1 MFWMEKLKR
10 WSSIFLLPVMLT
22 VPMQVL
28 SANRTVMSEEQVLQ
42 IAEEI
47 GGKYNICPEFLT
59 AIAFRE
65 SRYNPNAEYD
75 GCSGLMQV
83 SPKWHVDRMERL
95 DVSDLRDPYGNMLV
109 ASDYLLELFE
119 QYGDPGM
126 VLQVYNGDSNADEYW
141 IGDSGM
147 SEYATNIIKMSEELE
162 RKYENKGEQNYVR

>member
-10 WSSIFLLPVMLT
+10 WSSIFLLSVMLT

-75 GCSGLMQV
+75 GCTGLMQV
-83 SPKWHVDRMERL
+83 SPKWHVDRMKRL
-95 DVSDLRDPYGNMLV
+95 GVSDLREPYGNMLV

-141 IGDSGM
+141 SGDSGM

-162 RKYENKGEQNYVR
+162 RKYENKGE